1 MAIETIQ
8 LKDLDNVSNVT
19 HVVGIG
25 TDKAAGV
32 FEKKSL
38 AKDILSTA
46 SIYYS
51 APKLWTNPG
60 WRRILIG
67 NIGGILNAG
76 IISIVQNFNES
87 NGGGVIFAFLG
98 SGYITPNINVL
109 CKAGNGFS
117 KIRVLTKTSTNAT
130 SLLIDVYYT
139 KTNSNGIVCSLG
151 NTITGAALTDLSDT
165 IADIPEGFTATEFE
179 I

>member
-1 MAIETIQ
+1 MVIETIQ

-25 TDKAAGV
+25 TDKAAGL

-46 SIYYS
+46 SIYS
-51 APKLWTNPG
+51 ASKLWTNPG

-67 NIGGILNAG
+67 NVGGILNAG

-87 NGGGVIFAFLG
+87 NGGGVIFAFIG

-109 CKAGNGFS
+109 CKAGSGFS
-117 KIRVLTKTSTNAT
+117 KIRVLTKTSTNAA

-165 IADIPEGFTATEFE
+165 IADIPEGFAATEFE

>member
-25 TDKAAGV
+25 TDKTAGV
-32 FEKKSL
+32 FEKNSL

-98 SGYITPNINVL
+98 SGHITPNINVL
-109 CKAGNGFS
+109 CKAGSGFS
-117 KIRVLTKTSTNAT
+117 KIRVLTKTSTKAPA
-130 SLLIDVYYT
+130 LLIDVYYT
-139 KTNSNGIVCSLG
+139 KTNSNGIACSLG

-165 IADIPEGFTATEFE
+165 IADIPEGFTAKEFE

>member
-1 MAIETIQ
+1 MVIETIQ

-25 TDKAAGV
+25 TDKAAGL

-46 SIYYS
+46 SIYS
-51 APKLWTNPG
+51 ASKLWTNPG

-67 NIGGILNAG
+67 NVGGILNAG

-87 NGGGVIFAFLG
+87 NGGGVIFAFIG

-109 CKAGNGFS
+109 CKAGSGFS
-117 KIRVLTKTSTNAT
+117 KIRVLTK
-130 SLLIDVYYT
+130 LRQMPHHY
-139 KTNSNGIVCSLG
+139 
-151 NTITGAALTDLSDT
+151 
-165 IADIPEGFTATEFE
+165 
-179 I
+179 